1 MTSAIRNGYM
11 EISKALYVIT
21 DRSKTEVF
29 GTFYNFE
36 YAHMFAYD
44 LSFFLTSEAIGA
56 NPKLLLLIY
65 EFKDWT
71 WRFRKIATYQNGKM
85 IACDHRRKEFLNVK
99 I

>member
-1 MTSAIRNGYM
+1 MISAIRDGHM
-11 EISKALYVIT
+11 EISKAIYVLT

-36 YAHMFAYD
+36 YAHLFAYD
-44 LSFFLTSEAIGA
+44 LSFYLMSEAIEA
-56 NPKLLLLIY
+56 SPKVLLLIY
-65 EFKDWT
+65 EFKDWA
-71 WRFRKIATYQNGKM
+71 WRFRKIATYKNGKM